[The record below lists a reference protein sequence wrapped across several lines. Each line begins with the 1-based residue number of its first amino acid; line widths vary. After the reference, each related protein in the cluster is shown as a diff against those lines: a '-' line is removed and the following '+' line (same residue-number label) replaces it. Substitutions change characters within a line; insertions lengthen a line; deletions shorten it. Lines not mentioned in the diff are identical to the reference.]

1 MQIDNEQKK
10 DTLIQKLLSG
20 SGWAIFTMFVW
31 EMIEEGLE
39 NLIAYT
45 LSSAVA
51 LFATKVLSTLAIIT
65 ATQGIKVSLKRF
77 FTPLFKTLLYKEGND
92 KMSKL
97 KQIFSW
103 IWANKCTLGGV
114 GLGALLT
121 ITGAGVIDVNGLPAL
136 VISGI
141 NFTPYLYYA
150 ILGILTIVVSFF
162 PETVEKFKERI
173 QAKAEQ
179 KEHNALVKEAEKEL
193 KTEEK
198 LANQTQAEQEKARI
212 KAEEEAKAKAQKEE
226 AEAQHRQKVE
236 QLKAELMAK
245 LNKKE

>member
-10 DTLIQKLLSG
+10 ETFIQKLLSG

-39 NLIAYT
+39 NLIAFT

-97 KQIFSW
+97 KKMFSW

-114 GLGALLT
+114 GLGALWT
-121 ITGAGVIDVNGLPAL
+121 VTGIGVIDVNTLPTL
-136 VISGI
+136 VLGGFNI
-141 NFTPYLYYA
+141 TPVLYYG
-150 ILGILTIVVSFF
+150 ILGILTILVSFF
-162 PETVEKFKERI
+162 PESVEKFKERLK
-173 QAKAEQ
+173 AKANE
-179 KEHNALVKEAEKEL
+179 KEFKALVKEAQKEI

-212 KAEEEAKAKAQKEE
+212 KAEEEAKAKAEKEL
-226 AEAQHRQKVE
+226 AETQHRQKVE
-236 QLKAELMAK
+236 ELKAELMAK
-245 LNKKE
+245 LNNK